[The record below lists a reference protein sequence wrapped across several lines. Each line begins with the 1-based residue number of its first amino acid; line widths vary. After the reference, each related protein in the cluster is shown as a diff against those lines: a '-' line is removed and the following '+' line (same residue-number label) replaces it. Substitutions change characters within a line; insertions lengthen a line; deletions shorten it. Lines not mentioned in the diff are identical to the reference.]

1 MDLRSFIDDC
11 DQAGELKR
19 VQAEVDWNMEIS
31 HVSKLVEEQRG
42 PALLFEN
49 VAGYDSPVF
58 TGAFATTKRLA
69 IMLGLSHNLSMCDS
83 AQAWMKKTITSEGLV
98 KAHEVSDGPVLENV
112 VTGDDVD
119 LNMFP
124 VPKFFPLDGGRYIGT
139 MVFVVLRDPET
150 GDVNLGTYRMQMQGA
165 NRCGVQ
171 ILPGKR
177 GDRIMKKYKAMGKK
191 MPAAAVIGCDP
202 LIFMA
207 GTLMHK
213 GPKGVSDYDIT
224 GTVRGQPAEYLMAP
238 MTGLPIPAGAEIVL
252 EGEIDPDDLRPEGPF
267 AEYTGYY
274 TDEIHKVIN
283 KPSLEVHQILHRNR
297 PILWATGQGRPVTD
311 VHMLLAFTRTAT
323 LWTELENM
331 RVPGVSSV
339 CVLPES
345 AGRFWAVVSIKQ
357 AYPGHSRQVA
367 DAVIGSNTGSYGIKG
382 VITVD
387 DDIQADD
394 LQRVFWALS
403 CRYDPMRSTELIKR
417 GRSTP
422 LDPALDPDSDKLT
435 TSRILMDACI
445 PYEWKEKPVEASMDE
460 ETLEKIRGRWA
471 EYGID

>member
-1 MDLRSFIDDC
+1 MDLRYFINQCAD
-11 DQAGELKR
+11 AHELKR
-19 VQAEVDWNMEIS
+19 VTTEVDWNLEIS
-31 HVSKLVEEQRG
+31 HVSKLTEEKKG
-42 PALLFEN
+42 PALLFESIK
-49 VAGYDSPVF
+49 GYDTPVF

-69 IMLGLSHNLSMCDS
+69 IMLGLPHDLTLCES
-83 AQAWMKKTITSEGLV
+83 AQQWMKKTITSEGLI
-98 KAHEVSDGPVLENV
+98 KAKEVTDGPVLENV
-112 VTGDDVD
+112 LTGSKVD

-139 MVFVVLRDPET
+139 MVSVVLKDPET
-150 GDVNLGTYRMQMQGA
+150 GEVNLGTYRMQMLDDK
-165 NRCGVQ
+165 RCGVQ

-177 GDRIMKKYKAMGKK
+177 GERIMKKYAKMGKK
-191 MPAAAVIGCDP
+191 MPAAAIIGCDP

-213 GPKGVSDYDIT
+213 GASDFDIT
-224 GTVRGQPAEYLMAP
+224 GTVRGQQAEFLMAP
-238 MTGLPIPAGAEIVL
+238 LTGLPVPAGAEIVL
-252 EGEIDPDDLRPEGPF
+252 EGEIDPNAFLPEGPF

-274 TDEIHKVIN
+274 TDELHKPIP
-283 KPSLEVHQILHRNR
+283 KPVLEVQQILHRNN

-323 LWTELENM
+323 LWTELEQM
-331 RVPGVSSV
+331 RIPGIQSV

-345 AGRFWAVVSIKQ
+345 AGRFWTVVSLKQ

-367 DAVIGSNTGSYGIKG
+367 DAVLGTNTGNYGMKG

-387 DDIQADD
+387 EDIQADD

-403 CRYDPMRSTELIKR
+403 CRYDPMRGTELIKR

-422 LDPALDPDSDKLT
+422 LDPALDPNSDKLT

-445 PYEWKEKPVEASMDE
+445 PYEWKQKPVEARMDDE
-460 ETLEKIRGRWA
+460 MLAKIRARWH
-471 EYGID
+471 EYGIGV

>member
-1 MDLRSFIDDC
+1 MDLRYFIDQC
-11 DQAGELKR
+11 DVAGELAR
-19 VQAEVDWNMEIS
+19 VKAEVDWNLEIS
-31 HVSKLVEEQRG
+31 HVSKLTEEKKG
-42 PALLFEN
+42 PALLFEK
-49 VAGYDSPVF
+49 VRGYDTPVF

-69 IMLGLSHNLSMCDS
+69 IMLGLPHSLSMCES
-83 AQAWMKKTITSEGLV
+83 AQAWMKKSITEEGLIKAKEV
-98 KAHEVSDGPVLENV
+98 KDGPVLENV
-112 VTGDDVD
+112 IAGDKVD

-139 MVFVVLRDPET
+139 TVFVVLQDPET
-150 GDVNLGTYRMQMQGA
+150 GETNLGTYRMQMLD
-165 NRCGVQ
+165 NKSCGVQ

-177 GDRIMKKYKAMGKK
+177 GERIMKKYKKLGRK

-202 LIFMA
+202 LLFMA

-213 GPKGVSDYDIT
+213 GASDFDIT
-224 GTVRGQPAEYLMAP
+224 GTVRGHQAEYLKTP
-238 MTGLPIPAGAEIVL
+238 LTGLPVPSGAEIVL
-252 EGEIDPDDLRPEGPF
+252 EGEIDPDNFRPEGPF

-274 TDEIHKVIN
+274 TDELHKPIP
-283 KPSLEVHQILHRNR
+283 KPCLEVKQILHRNR

-323 LWTELENM
+323 LWTELEKM
-331 RVPGVSSV
+331 KIPGVQSV
-339 CVLPES
+339 CVMPES
-345 AGRFWAVVSIKQ
+345 AGRFWAVVSVKQ

-367 DAVIGSNTGSYGIKG
+367 DAVIASNTGSYGIKG

-387 DDIQADD
+387 EDIMADD
-394 LQRVFWALS
+394 LQRVVWALS
-403 CRYDPMRSTELIKR
+403 CRYDPMRGTELIKR

-422 LDPALDPDSDKLT
+422 LDPALDPNSDKLT

-445 PYEWKEKPVEASMDE
+445 PYEWKEKPVEARMDE
-460 ETLEKIRGRWA
+460 ETLARIRARWN

>member
-1 MDLRSFIDDC
+1 MDLRYFIDQC
-11 DQAGELKR
+11 AEASELNR
-19 VQAEVDWNMEIS
+19 VRAEVDWNLEIS
-31 HVSKLVEEQRG
+31 HVSKLTEEKKG

-49 VAGYDSPVF
+49 VKGYASPVF

-69 IMLGLSHNLSMCDS
+69 IMLGLPHDYSICQS
-83 AQAWMKKTITSEGLV
+83 AQAWMKKSITAEGLIKAKEV
-98 KAHEVSDGPVLENV
+98 KDGPVLENV
-112 VTGDDVD
+112 LSGDKVD
-119 LNMFP
+119 LEMFP

-139 MVFVVLRDPET
+139 TVFVVLKDPET
-150 GDVNLGTYRMQMQGA
+150 GETNLGTYRMQMLDS
-165 NRCGVQ
+165 RTCGVQ

-177 GDRIMKKYKAMGKK
+177 GERIMKKYAKMGKK

-202 LIFMA
+202 LLFMA

-213 GPKGVSDYDIT
+213 GASDFDIT
-224 GTVRGQPAEYLMAP
+224 GTVRGQQAEYLMAP
-238 MTGLPIPAGAEIVL
+238 LTGLPIPAGAEIVL
-252 EGEIDPDDLRPEGPF
+252 EGEIDPQNFRPEGPF

-274 TDEIHKVIN
+274 TDELYKQIA
-283 KPSLEVHQILHRNR
+283 KPALEVKQILHRNK

-323 LWTELENM
+323 LWTELEKM
-331 RVPGVSSV
+331 KIPGIQSV
-339 CVLPES
+339 CVMPES
-345 AGRFWAVVSIKQ
+345 AGRFWTVVSVKQ

-367 DAVIGSNTGSYGIKG
+367 DAVIASNTGSYGMKG

-387 DDIQADD
+387 EDIQADD
-394 LQRVFWALS
+394 LQRVIWALS
-403 CRYDPMRSTELIKR
+403 CRYDPMRGTELIKR

-445 PYEWKEKPVEASMDE
+445 PYEWKEKPVEVKFDE
-460 ETLEKIRGRWA
+460 ATLARVKGRWA

>member
-1 MDLRSFIDDC
+1 MDLRYFINQC
-11 DQAGELKR
+11 AEANELKR
-19 VQAEVDWNMEIS
+19 VRAEVDWNLEIS
-31 HVSKLVEEQRG
+31 HVSKLTEEKKG

-49 VAGYDSPVF
+49 VKGYNSPVF

-69 IMLGLSHNLSMCDS
+69 IMLGLPHDYSICQS
-83 AQAWMKKTITSEGLV
+83 AQAWMKKSITAEGLIKAKEV
-98 KAHEVSDGPVLENV
+98 KDGPVLENV
-112 VTGDDVD
+112 LEGSKVD
-119 LNMFP
+119 LEMFP

-139 MVFVVLRDPET
+139 TVFVVLKDPET
-150 GDVNLGTYRMQMQGA
+150 GETNLGTYRMQMLD
-165 NRCGVQ
+165 NRTCGVQ

-177 GDRIMKKYKAMGKK
+177 GERIMKKYAKMGKK

-202 LIFMA
+202 LLFMA

-213 GPKGVSDYDIT
+213 GASDFDIT
-224 GTVRGQPAEYLMAP
+224 GTVRGQQAEYLMAP
-238 MTGLPIPAGAEIVL
+238 LTGLPIPAGAEIVL
-252 EGEIDPDDLRPEGPF
+252 EGEIDPQNFRPEGPF

-274 TDEIHKVIN
+274 TDELYKQIA
-283 KPSLEVHQILHRNR
+283 KPALEVKQILHRNK

-323 LWTELENM
+323 LWTELEKM
-331 RVPGVSSV
+331 KIPGIQSV

-345 AGRFWAVVSIKQ
+345 AGRFWTVVSVKQ

-367 DAVIGSNTGSYGIKG
+367 DAVIASNTGSYGMKG

-387 DDIQADD
+387 EDIQADD
-394 LQRVFWALS
+394 LQRVIWALS
-403 CRYDPMRSTELIKR
+403 CRYDPMRGTELIKR

-422 LDPALDPDSDKLT
+422 LDPALDPNSDKLT

-445 PYEWKEKPVEASMDE
+445 PYEWKEKPIEVKFDEA
-460 ETLEKIRGRWA
+460 TLAKVKSRWA

>member
-1 MDLRSFIDDC
+1 MDLRSYIEQC
-11 DQAGELKR
+11 AQAGELRR
-19 VQAEVDWNMEIS
+19 VAAPVDWNLEIS
-31 HVSKLVEEQRG
+31 HISKLVEERKG

-49 VAGYDSPVF
+49 VKGYSTPVF

-69 IMLGLSHNLSMCDS
+69 IMLGLPHENTMCES
-83 AQAWMKKTITSEGLV
+83 AQAWMRKTITAEGLIKAKQV
-98 KAHEVSDGPVLENV
+98 KDGPVLANV
-112 VTGDDVD
+112 LEGERVD

-139 MVFVVLRDPET
+139 TVFVVLKDPET
-150 GDVNLGTYRMQMQGA
+150 GETNLGTYRMQMLDH
-165 NRCGVQ
+165 RTCGVQ

-177 GDRIMKKYKAMGKK
+177 GERIMKKYKKMGKK

-202 LIFMA
+202 LLFMA

-213 GPKGVSDYDIT
+213 GASDFDIT
-224 GTVRGQPAEYLMAP
+224 GTVRGQQAEYLMAP
-238 MTGLPIPAGAEIVL
+238 LTGLPVPAGAEIVL
-252 EGEIDPDDLRPEGPF
+252 EGEIDPDGFRPEGPF

-274 TDEIHKVIN
+274 TDELHKPIP
-283 KPSLEVHQILHRNR
+283 KPALEVKQILHRDK

-323 LWTELENM
+323 LWTELEKM
-331 RVPGVSSV
+331 KIPGVQTV

-345 AGRFWAVVSIKQ
+345 AGRFWAVVSVKQ
-357 AYPGHSRQVA
+357 AYPAHSRQVA
-367 DAVIGSNTGSYGIKG
+367 DAVIASNTGSYGIKG

-387 DDIQADD
+387 DDIAADD
-394 LQRVFWALS
+394 LQRVVWALS
-403 CRYDPMRSTELIKR
+403 CRYDPMRGTELIKR

-422 LDPALDPDSDKLT
+422 LDPALDPDGDKLT

-445 PYEWKEKPVEASMDE
+445 PYEWKQKPVEARLDE
-460 ETLEKIRGRWA
+460 ATLAAIRGRWA
-471 EYGID
+471 EFGID

>member
-1 MDLRSFIDDC
+1 MDLRTYIEAC
-11 DQAGELKR
+11 RQADELK
-19 VQAEVDWNMEIS
+19 VVSAPVDWNLEIS
-31 HVSKLVEEQRG
+31 HISKMVEERKG

-49 VAGYDSPVF
+49 IKGYDTPVF

-69 IMLGLSHNLSMCDS
+69 IMLGLPHHLSMCES
-83 AQAWMKKTITSEGLV
+83 AQAWMKKSISAEGLIKAREV
-98 KAHEVSDGPVLENV
+98 KDGPVLENV
-112 VTGDDVD
+112 LTGDDVD
-119 LNMFP
+119 LERFP

-139 MVFVVLRDPET
+139 MVFVVLKDPET
-150 GDVNLGTYRMQMQGA
+150 GETNLGTYRMQMLDKKT
-165 NRCGVQ
+165 CGVQ

-177 GDRIMKKYKAMGKK
+177 GERIMKKYAKMGKK

-213 GPKGVSDYDIT
+213 GANDFDIT

-238 MTGLPIPAGAEIVL
+238 LTGLPVPAGAEIVL
-252 EGEIDPDDLRPEGPF
+252 EGEIDPNNFRQEGPF

-274 TDEIHKVIN
+274 TDELHHPIL
-283 KPSLEVHQILHRNR
+283 KPALEVKQILHRNQS
-297 PILWATGQGRPVTD
+297 ILWATGQGRPVTD

-323 LWTELENM
+323 LWTELEQM
-331 RVPGVSSV
+331 RIPGVQSV

-387 DDIQADD
+387 EDIQADD
-394 LQRVFWALS
+394 LQRVMWALS
-403 CRYDPMRSTELIKR
+403 CRYDPMRGTELIKR

-422 LDPALDPDSDKLT
+422 LDPALDPSGDKLT

-445 PYEWKEKPVEASMDE
+445 PYEWKQKPVEARLDE
-460 ETLEKIRGRWA
+460 ATVAMIKSRWA
-471 EYGID
+471 EYGLD

>member
-1 MDLRSFIDDC
+1 MDLRSYIDSC
-11 DQAGELKR
+11 AAAGELRR
-19 VQAEVDWNMEIS
+19 VAAPVDWNLEIS
-31 HVSKLVEEQRG
+31 HISKLVEERKG

-49 VAGYDSPVF
+49 VKGYDTPVF

-69 IMLGLSHNLSMCDS
+69 IMLGLPHGNTLCES
-83 AQAWMKKTITSEGLV
+83 AQAWMKKSISAEGLIKAREV
-98 KAHEVSDGPVLENV
+98 KDGPVLANV
-112 VTGDDVD
+112 LEGDKVD

-124 VPKFFPLDGGRYIGT
+124 VPRFFPLDGGRYIGT
-139 MVFVVLRDPET
+139 TVFVVLKDPET
-150 GDVNLGTYRMQMQGA
+150 GETNLGTYRMQMLDGKT
-165 NRCGVQ
+165 CGVQ

-177 GDRIMKKYKAMGKK
+177 GERIMKKYAKLGRK

-202 LIFMA
+202 LLFMA

-213 GPKGVSDYDIT
+213 GASDFDIT
-224 GTVRGQPAEYLMAP
+224 GTVRGQQAEYLMAP
-238 MTGLPIPAGAEIVL
+238 LTGLPVPAGAEIVL
-252 EGEIDPDDLRPEGPF
+252 EGEIDPTAFRPEGPF

-274 TDEIHKVIN
+274 TDELHHPIP
-283 KPSLEVHQILHRNR
+283 KPALEVKQILHRDR

-323 LWTELENM
+323 LWTELEKM
-331 RVPGVSSV
+331 KIPGVQNV

-345 AGRFWAVVSIKQ
+345 AGRFWAVVSVKQ

-367 DAVIGSNTGSYGIKG
+367 DAVIASNTGSYGIKG

-387 DDIQADD
+387 EDIAADD
-394 LQRVFWALS
+394 LQRVVWALS
-403 CRYDPMRSTELIKR
+403 CRYDPMRGTELIKR

-422 LDPALDPDSDKLT
+422 LDPALDPAGDKLT

-445 PYEWKEKPVEASMDE
+445 PYEWKQKPVEARLDDA
-460 ETLEKIRGRWA
+460 TLASIGARWA
-471 EYGID
+471 EFGID

>member
-1 MDLRSFIDDC
+1 MDLRTYIEAC
-11 DQAGELKR
+11 RQADELK
-19 VQAEVDWNMEIS
+19 VVSAPVDWNLEIS
-31 HVSKLVEEQRG
+31 HISKLVEERKG

-49 VAGYDSPVF
+49 IKGYDTPVF

-69 IMLGLSHNLSMCDS
+69 IMLGLPHHLSMCES
-83 AQAWMKKTITSEGLV
+83 AQAWMKKSISAEGLIKAREV
-98 KAHEVSDGPVLENV
+98 KDGPVLENV
-112 VTGDDVD
+112 LTGDDVN
-119 LNMFP
+119 LERFP

-150 GDVNLGTYRMQMQGA
+150 GETNLGTYRMQMLDQKT
-165 NRCGVQ
+165 CGVQ

-177 GDRIMKKYKAMGKK
+177 GERIMKKYAKLGKK

-213 GPKGVSDYDIT
+213 GANDFDIT

-238 MTGLPIPAGAEIVL
+238 LTGLPVPAGAEIVL
-252 EGEIDPDDLRPEGPF
+252 EGEIDPNHFRQEGPF

-274 TDEIHKVIN
+274 TDELHHPIL
-283 KPSLEVHQILHRNR
+283 KPALEVKQILHRNQ

-323 LWTELENM
+323 LWTELEQM
-331 RVPGVSSV
+331 RIPGVQSV

-345 AGRFWAVVSIKQ
+345 AGRFWAVVSVKQ

-387 DDIQADD
+387 EDIQADD
-394 LQRVFWALS
+394 LQRVMWALS
-403 CRYDPMRSTELIKR
+403 CRYDPMRGTELIKR

-422 LDPALDPDSDKLT
+422 LDPALDPSSDKLT

-445 PYEWKEKPVEASMDE
+445 PYEWKQKPVEARLDE
-460 ETLEKIRGRWA
+460 ATLALIKSRWA
-471 EYGID
+471 EYGLD

>member
-1 MDLRSFIDDC
+1 MDLRTYIEACRKAD
-11 DQAGELKR
+11 ELK
-19 VQAEVDWNMEIS
+19 VVSAPVDWNLEIS
-31 HVSKLVEEQRG
+31 HISKLVEERKG

-49 VAGYDSPVF
+49 IKGYDTPVF

-69 IMLGLSHNLSMCDS
+69 IMLGLPHHLSMCES
-83 AQAWMKKTITSEGLV
+83 AQAWMKKTISDEGLIKAREV
-98 KAHEVSDGPVLENV
+98 KDGPVLENV
-112 VTGDDVD
+112 LKGDDVD
-119 LNMFP
+119 LERFP
-124 VPKFFPLDGGRYIGT
+124 VPQFFPLDGGRYIGT
-139 MVFVVLRDPET
+139 MVFVVLKDPET
-150 GDVNLGTYRMQMQGA
+150 GETNLGTYRMQMLDKKT
-165 NRCGVQ
+165 CGVQ

-177 GDRIMKKYKAMGKK
+177 GERIMKKYAKMGKK

-213 GPKGVSDYDIT
+213 GANDFDIT
-224 GTVRGQPAEYLMAP
+224 GTVRGQPAEFLMAP
-238 MTGLPIPAGAEIVL
+238 LTGLPVPAGAEIVL
-252 EGEIDPDDLRPEGPF
+252 EGEIDPNNFRQEGPF

-274 TDEIHKVIN
+274 TDELHKPIL
-283 KPSLEVHQILHRNR
+283 KPALEVKQILHRNQ

-323 LWTELENM
+323 LWTELEKM
-331 RVPGVSSV
+331 RIPGVQSV

-345 AGRFWAVVSIKQ
+345 AGRFWAVVSLKQ

-387 DDIQADD
+387 EDIQADD
-394 LQRVFWALS
+394 LQRVMWALS
-403 CRYDPMRSTELIKR
+403 CRYDPMRGTELIKR

-445 PYEWKEKPVEASMDE
+445 PYEWKQKPVEARMDE
-460 ETLEKIRGRWA
+460 ATLAMIKSRWA
-471 EYGID
+471 EYGLD

>member
-1 MDLRSFIDDC
+1 MDLRTYIEAC
-11 DQAGELKR
+11 RQADELK
-19 VQAEVDWNMEIS
+19 VVSAPVDWNLEIS
-31 HVSKLVEEQRG
+31 HISKLVEERKG

-49 VAGYDSPVF
+49 IKGYDTPVF

-69 IMLGLSHNLSMCDS
+69 IMLGLPHHLSMCES
-83 AQAWMKKTITSEGLV
+83 AQAWMKKSISAEGLIKAREV
-98 KAHEVSDGPVLENV
+98 KDGPVLENV
-112 VTGDDVD
+112 LTGDDVD
-119 LNMFP
+119 LERFP

-150 GDVNLGTYRMQMQGA
+150 GETNLGTYRMQMLDKKT
-165 NRCGVQ
+165 CGVQ

-177 GDRIMKKYKAMGKK
+177 GERIMKKYAKLGKK

-213 GPKGVSDYDIT
+213 GANDFDIT
-224 GTVRGQPAEYLMAP
+224 GTVRGQPAEFLMAP
-238 MTGLPIPAGAEIVL
+238 LTGLPVPAGAEIVL
-252 EGEIDPDDLRPEGPF
+252 EGEIDPNNFRQEGPF

-274 TDEIHKVIN
+274 TDELHHPIL
-283 KPSLEVHQILHRNR
+283 KPALEVKQILHRNQ

-323 LWTELENM
+323 LWTELEQM
-331 RVPGVSSV
+331 RIPGVQSV

-387 DDIQADD
+387 EDIQADD
-394 LQRVFWALS
+394 LQRVMWALS
-403 CRYDPMRSTELIKR
+403 CRYDPMRGTELIKR

-422 LDPALDPDSDKLT
+422 LDPALDPNSDKLT

-445 PYEWKEKPVEASMDE
+445 PYEWKQKPVEARLDE
-460 ETLEKIRGRWA
+460 TTLALIKSRWA
-471 EYGID
+471 EYGLD

>member
-1 MDLRSFIDDC
+1 MDLRTYIEACRKAD
-11 DQAGELKR
+11 ELK
-19 VQAEVDWNMEIS
+19 VVSAPVDWNLEIS
-31 HVSKLVEEQRG
+31 HISKLVEERKG

-49 VAGYDSPVF
+49 IKGYDTPVF

-69 IMLGLSHNLSMCDS
+69 IMLGLPHHLSMCES
-83 AQAWMKKTITSEGLV
+83 AQAWMKKTISDEGLIKAREV
-98 KAHEVSDGPVLENV
+98 KDGPVLENV
-112 VTGDDVD
+112 LKGDDVD
-119 LNMFP
+119 LERFP
-124 VPKFFPLDGGRYIGT
+124 VPQFFPLDGGRYIGT

-150 GDVNLGTYRMQMQGA
+150 GETNLGTYRMQMLDKTT
-165 NRCGVQ
+165 CGVQ

-177 GDRIMKKYKAMGKK
+177 GERIMKKYAKMGKK

-213 GPKGVSDYDIT
+213 GANDFDIT
-224 GTVRGQPAEYLMAP
+224 GTVRGQAAEYLMAP
-238 MTGLPIPAGAEIVL
+238 LTGLPVPAGAEIVL
-252 EGEIDPDDLRPEGPF
+252 EGEIDPNNFRQEGPF

-274 TDEIHKVIN
+274 TDELHKPIL
-283 KPSLEVHQILHRNR
+283 KPALEVKQILHRNQ

-323 LWTELENM
+323 LWTELEKM
-331 RVPGVSSV
+331 RIPGVQSV

-345 AGRFWAVVSIKQ
+345 AGRFWAVVSVKQ
-357 AYPGHSRQVA
+357 SYPGHSRQVA

-387 DDIQADD
+387 EDIQADD
-394 LQRVFWALS
+394 LQRVMWALS
-403 CRYDPMRSTELIKR
+403 CRYDPMRGTELIKR

-445 PYEWKEKPVEASMDE
+445 PYEWKQKPVEARMDE
-460 ETLEKIRGRWA
+460 ATLALIKSRWA
-471 EYGID
+471 EYGLD

>member
-1 MDLRSFIDDC
+1 MDLRYFIDQC
-11 DQAGELKR
+11 EAAGELAR
-19 VQAEVDWNMEIS
+19 VKAEVDWNMEIS
-31 HVSKLVEEQRG
+31 HISKLTEEKKG
-42 PALLFEN
+42 PALLFEK
-49 VAGYDSPVF
+49 VSGYDTPVF

-69 IMLGLSHNLSMCDS
+69 IMLGLPHDYSLCQS
-83 AQAWMKKTITSEGLV
+83 AQAWMKKSISAEGLIKAKEV
-98 KAHEVSDGPVLENV
+98 KDGPVLENV
-112 VTGDDVD
+112 VGADKVD

-139 MVFVVLRDPET
+139 TVFVVLKDPET
-150 GDVNLGTYRMQMQGA
+150 GETNLGTYRMQMLDSKT
-165 NRCGVQ
+165 CGVQ

-177 GDRIMKKYKAMGKK
+177 GERIMKKYAKMGKK

-202 LIFMA
+202 LLFMA

-213 GPKGVSDYDIT
+213 GASDFDIT
-224 GTVRGQPAEYLMAP
+224 GTVRGQQAEYLMAP
-238 MTGLPIPAGAEIVL
+238 LTGLPVPAGAEIVL
-252 EGEIDPDDLRPEGPF
+252 EGEIDPQNFRPEGPF

-274 TDEIHKVIN
+274 TDELYKQIA
-283 KPSLEVHQILHRNR
+283 KPALEVKQILHRNK

-323 LWTELENM
+323 LWTELEKM
-331 RVPGVSSV
+331 KIPGIQSV

-345 AGRFWAVVSIKQ
+345 AGRFWAVVSVKQ

-367 DAVIGSNTGSYGIKG
+367 DAVIASNTGSYGMKG

-387 DDIQADD
+387 EDIMADD
-394 LQRVFWALS
+394 LQRVIWALS
-403 CRYDPMRSTELIKR
+403 CRYDPMRGTELIKR

-422 LDPALDPDSDKLT
+422 LDPALDPNSDKLT

-445 PYEWKEKPVEASMDE
+445 PYEWKEKPVEVKFDE
-460 ETLEKIRGRWA
+460 ATLAKVKSRWA

>member
-1 MDLRSFIDDC
+1 MDLRTYIEAC
-11 DQAGELKR
+11 RQADELK
-19 VQAEVDWNMEIS
+19 VVSAPVDWNLEIS
-31 HVSKLVEEQRG
+31 HISKMVEERKG

-49 VAGYDSPVF
+49 IKGYDTPVF

-69 IMLGLSHNLSMCDS
+69 IMLGLPHHLSMCES
-83 AQAWMKKTITSEGLV
+83 AQAWMKKSISAEGLIKAREV
-98 KAHEVSDGPVLENV
+98 KDGPVLENV
-112 VTGDDVD
+112 LTGDDVD
-119 LNMFP
+119 LERFP

-139 MVFVVLRDPET
+139 MVFVVLKDPET
-150 GDVNLGTYRMQMQGA
+150 GETNLGTYRMQMLDKKT
-165 NRCGVQ
+165 CGVQ

-177 GDRIMKKYKAMGKK
+177 GERIMKKYAKMGKK

-213 GPKGVSDYDIT
+213 GANDFDIT

-238 MTGLPIPAGAEIVL
+238 LTGLPVPAGAEIVL
-252 EGEIDPDDLRPEGPF
+252 EGEIDPNNFRQEGPF

-274 TDEIHKVIN
+274 TDELHHPIL
-283 KPSLEVHQILHRNR
+283 KPALEVKQILHRNQ

-323 LWTELENM
+323 LWTELEQM
-331 RVPGVSSV
+331 RIPGVQSV

-387 DDIQADD
+387 EDIQADD
-394 LQRVFWALS
+394 LQRVMWALS
-403 CRYDPMRSTELIKR
+403 CRYDPMRGTELIKR

-422 LDPALDPDSDKLT
+422 LDPALDPSGDKLT

-445 PYEWKEKPVEASMDE
+445 PYEWKQKPVEARLDE
-460 ETLEKIRGRWA
+460 ATVAMIKSRWA
-471 EYGID
+471 EYGLD

>member
-1 MDLRSFIDDC
+1 MDLRTYIEACRKAD
-11 DQAGELKR
+11 ELK
-19 VQAEVDWNMEIS
+19 VVSAPVDWNLEIS
-31 HVSKLVEEQRG
+31 HISKLVEERKG

-49 VAGYDSPVF
+49 IKGYDTPVF

-69 IMLGLSHNLSMCDS
+69 IMLGLPHHLSMCES
-83 AQAWMKKTITSEGLV
+83 AQAWMKKTISDEGLI
-98 KAHEVSDGPVLENV
+98 KAREVTDGPVLENV
-112 VTGDDVD
+112 LKGDDVD
-119 LNMFP
+119 LERFP
-124 VPKFFPLDGGRYIGT
+124 VPQFFPLDGGRYIGT

-150 GDVNLGTYRMQMQGA
+150 GETNLGTYRMQMLDKKT
-165 NRCGVQ
+165 CGVQ

-177 GDRIMKKYKAMGKK
+177 GERIMKKYAKMGKK

-213 GPKGVSDYDIT
+213 GANDFDIT
-224 GTVRGQPAEYLMAP
+224 GTVRGQPAEFLMAP
-238 MTGLPIPAGAEIVL
+238 LTGLPVPAGAEIVL
-252 EGEIDPDDLRPEGPF
+252 EGEIDPNNFRQEGPF

-274 TDEIHKVIN
+274 TDELHKPIL
-283 KPSLEVHQILHRNR
+283 KPALEVKQILHRNQ

-323 LWTELENM
+323 LWTELEKM
-331 RVPGVSSV
+331 RIPGVQSV

-345 AGRFWAVVSIKQ
+345 AGRFWAVVSLKQ

-387 DDIQADD
+387 EDIQADD
-394 LQRVFWALS
+394 LQRVMWALS
-403 CRYDPMRSTELIKR
+403 CRYDPMRGTELIKR

-445 PYEWKEKPVEASMDE
+445 PYEWKQKPVEARMDE
-460 ETLEKIRGRWA
+460 ATLAMIKSRWA
-471 EYGID
+471 EYGLD

>member
-1 MDLRSFIDDC
+1 MDLRSYIGQC
-11 DQAGELKR
+11 DAAGELKR
-19 VQAEVDWNMEIS
+19 VGAPVDWNLEIS
-31 HVSKLVEEQRG
+31 HISKLVEERKG

-49 VAGYDSPVF
+49 VRGYDTPVF

-69 IMLGLSHNLSMCDS
+69 IMLGLPHGNTLCES
-83 AQAWMKKTITSEGLV
+83 AQAWMKKSISSEGLIKAREV
-98 KAHEVSDGPVLENV
+98 KDGPVLANV
-112 VTGDDVD
+112 LTGDKVD

-124 VPKFFPLDGGRYIGT
+124 VPRFFPLDGGRYIGT
-139 MVFVVLRDPET
+139 TVFVVLRDPET
-150 GDVNLGTYRMQMQGA
+150 NETNLGTYRMQMLDGK
-165 NRCGVQ
+165 RCGVQ

-177 GDRIMKKYKAMGKK
+177 GERIMKKWAKLGKK

-202 LIFMA
+202 LLFMA

-213 GPKGVSDYDIT
+213 GANDFDIT
-224 GTVRGQPAEYLMAP
+224 GTVRGQQAEYLMAP
-238 MTGLPIPAGAEIVL
+238 LTGLPVPAGAEIVL
-252 EGEIDPDDLRPEGPF
+252 EGEIDPNHFLPEGPF

-274 TDEIHKVIN
+274 TDELHHPIP
-283 KPSLEVHQILHRNR
+283 KPVLEVEQILHRDK

-311 VHMLLAFTRTAT
+311 VHMLLSFTRTAT
-323 LWTELENM
+323 LWTELEKM
-331 RVPGVSSV
+331 RIPGIQNV

-345 AGRFWAVVSIKQ
+345 AGRFWAVVSVKQ

-387 DDIQADD
+387 EDIASDD
-394 LQRVFWALS
+394 LQRVVWALS
-403 CRYDPMRSTELIKR
+403 CRYDPMRGTELIKR

-422 LDPALDPDSDKLT
+422 LDPALDPNGDKLT

-445 PYEWKEKPVEASMDE
+445 PYEWKRKPVEARLDE
-460 ETLEKIRGRWA
+460 ATLASLRARWS
-471 EYGID
+471 EFGID

>member
-1 MDLRSFIDDC
+1 MDLRTYIEAC
-11 DQAGELKR
+11 RQADELK
-19 VQAEVDWNMEIS
+19 VVSAPVDWNLEIS
-31 HVSKLVEEQRG
+31 HISKLVEERKG

-49 VAGYDSPVF
+49 IKGYDTPVF

-69 IMLGLSHNLSMCDS
+69 IMLGLPHHLSMCES
-83 AQAWMKKTITSEGLV
+83 AQAWMRKSISAEGLIKAREV
-98 KAHEVSDGPVLENV
+98 KDGPVLENV
-112 VTGDDVD
+112 LQGDDVD
-119 LNMFP
+119 LERFP

-139 MVFVVLRDPET
+139 MVFVVLKDPET
-150 GDVNLGTYRMQMQGA
+150 GETNLGTYRMQMLDGKT
-165 NRCGVQ
+165 CGVQ

-177 GDRIMKKYKAMGKK
+177 GERIMKKYAKMGRK

-213 GPKGVSDYDIT
+213 GANDFDIT

-238 MTGLPIPAGAEIVL
+238 LTGLPVPAGAEIVL
-252 EGEIDPDDLRPEGPF
+252 EGEIDPNNFRQEGPF

-274 TDEIHKVIN
+274 TDELHHPIL
-283 KPSLEVHQILHRNR
+283 KPALEVKQILHRNR

-323 LWTELENM
+323 LWTELEKM
-331 RVPGVSSV
+331 RIPGVQSV

-345 AGRFWAVVSIKQ
+345 AGRFWAVVSVKQ
-357 AYPGHSRQVA
+357 SYPGHSRQVA

-387 DDIQADD
+387 EDIQADD
-394 LQRVFWALS
+394 LQRVMWALS
-403 CRYDPMRSTELIKR
+403 CRYDPMRGTELIRR

-422 LDPALDPDSDKLT
+422 LDPALDPNSDKLT

-445 PYEWKEKPVEASMDE
+445 PYEWKQKPVEARLDE
-460 ETLEKIRGRWA
+460 ATVAMIKSRWA
-471 EYGID
+471 EYGLD

>member
-11 DQAGELKR
+11 DVAGELRR
-19 VQAEVDWNMEIS
+19 VKAEVDWDLELS
-31 HVSKLVEEQRG
+31 HVSKLNEERKG

-49 VAGYDSPVF
+49 VKGHDSPVF

-69 IMLGLSHNLSMCDS
+69 IMLGLPHNLSMCE
-83 AQAWMKKTITSEGLV
+83 AARAWMQKSITSDGLV
-98 KAHEVSDGPVLENV
+98 QAREVEDGPVLENV
-112 VTGDDVD
+112 LSGDDVD
-119 LNMFP
+119 LNGFP
-124 VPKFFPLDGGRYIGT
+124 VPRFFPLDGGRYIGT
-139 MVFVVLRDPET
+139 MVFLVLRDPET
-150 GDVNLGTYRMQMQGA
+150 GQVNLGTYRMQMQGPD
-165 NRCGVQ
+165 RCGVQ

-177 GDRIMKKYKAMGKK
+177 GDRIMKKYQAMGEK

-213 GPKGVSDYDIT
+213 GASDYDIT
-224 GTVRGQPAEYLMAP
+224 GTVRGEPAEYLMAP

-252 EGEIDPDDLRPEGPF
+252 EGEIDPEDLRPEGPF

-274 TDEIHKVIN
+274 TDELHKPIV
-283 KPSLEVHQILHRNR
+283 KPSLEVRQVLHRDR

-331 RVPGVSSV
+331 RIPGISSV

-345 AGRFWAVVSIKQ
+345 AGRFWAVVSVKQ
-357 AYPGHSRQVA
+357 AYAGHSRQVA

-387 DDIQADD
+387 DDIMADD

-403 CRYDPMRSTELIKR
+403 CRYDPMRGTELIKR
-417 GRSTP
+417 GRSTK

-445 PYEWKEKPVEASMDE
+445 PYEWTEKPVEARLDDDV
-460 ETLEKIRGRWA
+460 LQRVNQRWE
-471 EYGID
+471 EYGLG

>member
-1 MDLRSFIDDC
+1 MDLRTYIEAC
-11 DQAGELKR
+11 RQADELK
-19 VQAEVDWNMEIS
+19 VVSAPVDWNLEIS
-31 HVSKLVEEQRG
+31 HISKLVEERKG

-49 VAGYDSPVF
+49 IKGYDTPVF

-69 IMLGLSHNLSMCDS
+69 IMLGLPHQLSMCES
-83 AQAWMKKTITSEGLV
+83 AQAWMKKSISAEGLIKAREV
-98 KAHEVSDGPVLENV
+98 KDGPVLENV
-112 VTGDDVD
+112 LTGDDVN
-119 LNMFP
+119 LERFP

-150 GDVNLGTYRMQMQGA
+150 GETNLGTYRMQMLDQKT
-165 NRCGVQ
+165 CGVQ

-177 GDRIMKKYKAMGKK
+177 GERIMKKYAKLGKK

-213 GPKGVSDYDIT
+213 GANDFDIT

-238 MTGLPIPAGAEIVL
+238 LTGLPVPAGAEIVL
-252 EGEIDPDDLRPEGPF
+252 EGEIDPNHFRQEGPF

-274 TDEIHKVIN
+274 TDELHHPIL
-283 KPSLEVHQILHRNR
+283 KPALEVKQILHRNQ

-323 LWTELENM
+323 LWTELEQM
-331 RVPGVSSV
+331 RIPGVQSV

-345 AGRFWAVVSIKQ
+345 AGRFWAVVSVKQ

-387 DDIQADD
+387 EDIQADD
-394 LQRVFWALS
+394 LQRVMWALS
-403 CRYDPMRSTELIKR
+403 CRYDPMRGTELIKR

-422 LDPALDPDSDKLT
+422 LDPALDPSSDKLT

-445 PYEWKEKPVEASMDE
+445 PYEWKQKPVEARLDE
-460 ETLEKIRGRWA
+460 ATLALIKSRWA
-471 EYGID
+471 EYGLD

>member
-1 MDLRSFIDDC
+1 MDLRYFINQC
-11 DQAGELKR
+11 AEANELKR
-19 VQAEVDWNMEIS
+19 VTAEVDWNLEIS
-31 HVSKLVEEQRG
+31 HVSKLIEEKKG

-49 VAGYDSPVF
+49 IKGYDSPVF

-69 IMLGLSHNLSMCDS
+69 IMLGLPHHMTMCES
-83 AQAWMKKTITSEGLV
+83 AQAWMKKTITSEGLIKAKEV
-98 KAHEVSDGPVLENV
+98 KDGPVLENIL
-112 VTGDDVD
+112 TGDKVD

-139 MVFVVLRDPET
+139 MVFLVLRDPET
-150 GDVNLGTYRMQMQGA
+150 GETNLGTYRMQMLD
-165 NRCGVQ
+165 NKTCGVQ

-177 GDRIMKKYKAMGKK
+177 GERIMKKYAKLGKK

-213 GPKGVSDYDIT
+213 GANDFDIT
-224 GTVRGQPAEYLMAP
+224 GTVRGQPAEFLMAP
-238 MTGLPIPAGAEIVL
+238 LTGLPIPAGAEIVL
-252 EGEIDPDDLRPEGPF
+252 EGEIDPNNFRPEGPF

-274 TDEIHKVIN
+274 TDELHKVIN
-283 KPSLEVHQILHRNR
+283 KPALDVKQILHRNN
-297 PILWATGQGRPVTD
+297 PVLWATGQGRPVTD

-323 LWTELENM
+323 LWTELEKM
-331 RVPGVSSV
+331 KIPGVQSV

-387 DDIQADD
+387 EDIMADD
-394 LQRVFWALS
+394 LQRVMWALS
-403 CRYDPMRSTELIKR
+403 CRYDPLRGTEIIKR

-422 LDPALDPDSDKLT
+422 LDPALDPDSNKLI

-445 PYEWKEKPVEASMDE
+445 PYEWKQKPVEARMDE
-460 ETLEKIRGRWA
+460 EMLAKIKGRWA